1 MGNKA
6 FCPVERQRK
15 KVERPEEQ
23 DLGQN
28 PKIMKR
34 REKVPGRWDWRKV
47 GRMQGKRLNAWSE
60 IMLQRIVEPSSG
72 WKSLLLVV
80 DCCFETGFHVAQV
93 GGLKVTLKLPRA
105 GIIGVYDHL

>member
-1 MGNKA
+1 MPTG
-6 FCPVERQRK
+6 PVQLRTRGLGEIGSQK
-15 KVERPEEQ
+15 LSALN
-23 DLGQN
+23 LGQL
-28 PKIMKR
+28 I
-34 REKVPGRWDWRKV
+34 E
-47 GRMQGKRLNAWSE
+47 E
-60 IMLQRIVEPSSG
+60 ILLQRIVEPSSG